1 MKMKME
7 VYMVGLDEMTEEMQ
21 EEVVHLENVLVENE
35 RIVNE
40 QWKIT
45 WNTVKEVWDL
55 KRRDEVRLGVEI

>member
-35 RIVNE
+35 RIFNE

>member
-1 MKMKME
+1 ME
-7 VYMVGLDEMTEEMQ
+7 GLYVLTQ
-21 EEVVHLENVLVENE
+21 EKENSLSYREAVLKENE
-35 RIVNE
+35 RIFNE

>member
-1 MKMKME
+1 MQ
-7 VYMVGLDEMTEEMQ
+7 YAGLYALTQ
-21 EEVVHLENVLVENE
+21 EKENSLSYREAVLKENE
-35 RIVNE
+35 RIFNE